1 MFRLL
6 LLPSVAV
13 FIGWLGAKRH
23 LRLAGAILVTSLL
36 FSAAHYWGPRGDVFE
51 TFSFC
56 FRCSAG
62 VFFGVLF
69 VTRGFGIAAG
79 THALYDIIVSLG

>member
-1 MFRLL
+1 M
-6 LLPSVAV
+6 A
-13 FIGWLGAKRH
+13 IGWRD
-23 LRLAGAILVTSLL
+23 
-36 FSAAHYWGPRGDVFE
+36 RGDELVVLGGALLGGRAATSFDP
-51 TFSFC
+51 FSFS
-56 FRCSAG
+56 FRVSAG